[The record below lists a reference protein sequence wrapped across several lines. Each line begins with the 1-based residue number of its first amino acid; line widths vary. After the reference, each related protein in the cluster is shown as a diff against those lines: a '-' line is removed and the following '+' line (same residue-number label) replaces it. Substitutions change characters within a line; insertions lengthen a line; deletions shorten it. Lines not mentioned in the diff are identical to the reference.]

1 MYVTIHSAR
10 THMWTLLT
18 YANDWNLKVN
28 FPYLCFDWAEVTFL
42 SCTHITS
49 DQSKRRC
56 KGKATLWPVPCTA
69 PCQCHCTIIQYV
81 PNKVYHDSEPQ
92 CVVGRQMGQLA
103 MQCML
108 IVLLFSC
115 KSRTHIPYIFVWV
128 QQRPLLIFCYNGDK
142 PYDIIVLYYTRTI
155 SVSIAWQNRNSSKHH
170 I

>member
-1 MYVTIHSAR
+1 MASSLSPSIFTFHLHSFHTRKNPTMYVTIHSAR

-115 KSRTHIPYIFVWV
+115 KSRTHIPYIYLCVGSTA
-128 QQRPLLIFCYNGDK
+128 PSLDILL
-142 PYDIIVLYYTRTI
+142 
-155 SVSIAWQNRNSSKHH
+155 
-170 I
+170 